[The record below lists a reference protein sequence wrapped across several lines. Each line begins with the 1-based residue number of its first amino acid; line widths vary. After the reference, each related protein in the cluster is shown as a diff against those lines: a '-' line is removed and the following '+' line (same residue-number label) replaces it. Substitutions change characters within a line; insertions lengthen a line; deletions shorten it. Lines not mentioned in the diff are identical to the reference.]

1 MTVHHL
7 QSCETH
13 GVIHRCGKPP
23 ATVSHIRLKAS
34 LDTLAHKNEGADLKG
49 YDGAEVEIE
58 TRLTLRD
65 IGVTLVVAG
74 VVMMVIGVVLL
85 RSQGSL

>member
-1 MTVHHL
+1 MTVHYMPT
-7 QSCETH
+7 CETH
-13 GVIHRCGKPP
+13 GSPHKCPHGP

-34 LDTLAHKNEGADLKG
+34 LDSLYRSNEGQMPEG
-49 YDGAEVEIE
+49 YDGSEVEIE